1 MNIDVKILNITKL
14 LYWTK
19 YKEEN
24 ILRISWSLS
33 QKLKVDLILKKI
45 IDIYYINRLRKNI
58 LSPQ

>member
-45 IDIYYINRLRKNI
+45 IDIYYINILRKNI